1 MENTIGKRIKECRK
15 NKGMTQ
21 EALAEVMFT
30 DKSTISLYEND
41 KIDIKSSVLIELARA
56 LGCTAG
62 YLLEGENTDC
72 VDAELLNILSKIKN
86 PKIKEIAM
94 KQLEALTMI
103 E

>member
-1 MENTIGKRIKECRK
+1 MRPSDC
-15 NKGMTQ
+15 
-21 EALAEVMFT
+21 F
-30 DKSTISLYEND
+30 YEND
-41 KIDIKSSVLIELARA
+41 KIDIKSSVLIELSRV

-62 YLLEGENTDC
+62 YLPEGENTDC

-94 KQLEALTMI
+94 KQLEALTLI

>member
-1 MENTIGKRIKECRK
+1 MENTIGKRIKKCRK

-21 EALAEVMFT
+21 EALAEAMLT

-41 KIDIKSSVLIELARA
+41 KIDIKSSVLIELARV